1 MSGKMLWL
9 ETLSSTHVGT
19 GRGLGYID
27 LPIHR
32 EKVTG
37 WPVIPGSSI
46 KGVIAASHQAGVNG
60 RKNDQEKIRAFGT
73 ASGNEEEARG
83 GSLLFSDARLVC
95 LPVRSFTGTLAWCTT
110 LPILQQIARE
120 FNNSNCPT
128 LPSGFGK
135 EKAVTAED
143 SCLHTKF
150 EKEPMVVLEEYDL
163 QATSNKDVGAWANW
177 IGERLFKGQTEWQET
192 FRKRFAVL
200 DENLFNHLAETGTEV
215 VTRVRIK
222 EETGIVAD
230 GQLWTEESLPV
241 GTILLGMIACDPREG
256 ANADALLE
264 KFASGENGSDSKVL
278 QFGGKA
284 SVGRGRIRCVFSKT

>member
-1 MSGKMLWL
+1 MAGKLLWL

-37 WPVIPGSSI
+37 WPMIPGSSI
-46 KGVIAASHQAGVNG
+46 KGVVADSHQAGVNG
-60 RKNDQEKIRAFGT
+60 RKENEEKIRAFGT
-73 ASGNEEEARG
+73 ASGAEGESRA

-110 LPILQQIARE
+110 LPIIQQLRRDFGGPE
-120 FNNSNCPT
+120 
-128 LPSGFGK
+128 LPAGLGK
-135 EKAVTAED
+135 EQAGTAED
-143 SCLHTKF
+143 SCLQTKVGQ
-150 EKEPMVVLEEYDL
+150 KIKVVLEEYDL
-163 QATSNKDVGAWANW
+163 DVMPNKEVTAWANW
-177 IGERLFKGQTEWQET
+177 IAERLFKGQAEWQET

-200 DENLFNHLAETGTEV
+200 DEDLFNHLAETGTEV
-215 VTRVRIK
+215 VTRVRID
-222 EETGIVAD
+222 EEKGIVAD

-256 ANADALLE
+256 ANANALLE
-264 KFASGENGSDSKVL
+264 KFASGDNGSDSKVL

-284 SVGRGRIRCVFSKT
+284 SVGRGRIRCVFAQS